1 MSLPVFSLCCPVLKK
16 LLEMECTEIIE
27 MECLWS
33 SLANLQYP
41 AIMNHD
47 HIWFIWSLH
56 LLGRRPFTQVDQCFV
71 QHSAVS
77 IRWLRHS
84 NDTNA
89 GAHGESLAA
98 NRGNRV
104 ADAISFGGGAS
115 INSICAWLCPNRQR
129 LMQWAWTKHAL
140 LRRCE
145 YFCTLWLGLNSC
157 PNCCSI
163 VTKCSI
169 SMMC

>member
-115 INSICAWLCPNRQR
+115 
-129 LMQWAWTKHAL
+129 MQWAWTKHAL